1 MPQGNR
7 SITEKVTF
15 EVLKDEQWLFKKI
28 KMGKGIQ
35 HTRIGTK
42 RRQFRVAKKSRLV
55 EKAHLLQFMPL
66 VGLL

>member
-1 MPQGNR
+1 M
-7 SITEKVTF
+7 TF

-42 RRQFRVAKKSRLV
+42 RRQFRGYQEVKVGREGTPVPVHATGRLALKDCH
-55 EKAHLLQFMPL
+55 EIC
-66 VGLL
+66 